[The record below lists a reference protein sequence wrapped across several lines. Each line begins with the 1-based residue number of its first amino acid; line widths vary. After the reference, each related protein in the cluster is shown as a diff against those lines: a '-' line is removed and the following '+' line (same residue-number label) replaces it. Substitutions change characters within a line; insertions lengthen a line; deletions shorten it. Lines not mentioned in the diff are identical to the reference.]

1 MLAISCIANWGIA
14 GAAEEKV
21 PVAFLGGHD
30 IGKNDFGRP
39 VALIAAGLLSVL
51 LFPLIGLTLLKRA
64 GAPMRA
70 DAAPA
75 GLVAM

>member
-1 MLAISCIANWGIA
+1 
-14 GAAEEKV
+14 
-21 PVAFLGGHD
+21 
-30 IGKNDFGRP
+30 
-39 VALIAAGLLSVL
+39 LSVL
-51 LFPLIGLTLLKRA
+51 FFPLVGLTLLKRA